1 MVDTVKIWGVK
12 EFSKLTGVTARTLQY
27 YDKENILKPH
37 SKDDNGHRYY
47 SLDNFYTLQQINV
60 LKYAGFDLKNIKFLL
75 STSEFNLQTSLQ
87 LQLDII
93 NDNIAQLNK
102 GLLIVEESIKQLNES
117 SIVNWQLI
125 NKTLDTFKISH
136 TDVTRNW
143 ATRNFSGAERK
154 FFGSK
159 IFQKTK
165 IDYEQLWAK
174 LFQESTEKMLQ
185 GKDVRS
191 DEVQDLARRW
201 IELWFKYSKEQ
212 YPDNPELANKMWD
225 TMKSDEVPDGLIDG
239 YQHKMILF
247 MNEAMEIYESEHM
260 ETVINFV
267 S

>member
-1 MVDTVKIWGVK
+1 MVEKIEIWSVKD
-12 EFSKLTGVTARTLQY
+12 FSKLTGVTVRTLQY

-37 SKDDNGHRYY
+37 SKDTNGARYY
-47 SLDNFYTLQQINV
+47 SHDNFSTLQKINV
-60 LKYAGFDLKNIKFLL
+60 LKYAGFDLKQIKDILNIQ
-75 STSEFNLQTSLQ
+75 EFNLQTSLQ

-102 GLLIVEESIKQLNES
+102 GVLVVEESIKQLADTG
-117 SIVNWQLI
+117 IINWQLV
-125 NKTLDTFKISH
+125 NKTLGTFKVSH
-136 TDVTRNW
+136 TDATRNW
-143 ATRNFSGAERK
+143 ATKNFSGAERK

-174 LFQESTEKMLQ
+174 LFEESTKAMLQ

-191 DEVQDLARRW
+191 NEVQDLARRW

-212 YPDNPELANKMWD
+212 YPNNPELANKMWD
-225 TMKSDEVPDGLIDG
+225 TMKNDEVPDGLIDG

-247 MNEAMEIYESEHM
+247 MNEAMEIYEKEK
-260 ETVINFV
+260 
-267 S
+267 

>member
-1 MVDTVKIWGVK
+1 MVNIIETWGVK

-37 SKDDNGHRYY
+37 SKDENGHRYY
-47 SLDNFYTLQQINV
+47 SLNNFSTLQKINV
-60 LKYAGFDLKNIKFLL
+60 LKYAGFDLKNIKTIL
-75 STSEFNLQTSLQ
+75 SIPEFNLQTSLQ

-102 GLLIVEESIKQLNES
+102 GLLVVEESIKQLAENGD
-117 SIVNWQLI
+117 VNWQLI
-125 NKTLDTFKISH
+125 NKTLSTFKVSH
-136 TDVTRNW
+136 TEATRNW
-143 ATRNFSGAERK
+143 ATKNFSGAERK

-159 IFQKTK
+159 MFQKTK
-165 IDYEQLWAK
+165 IDYEPLWAK
-174 LFQESTEKMLQ
+174 LFEESTKAMLQ

-201 IELWFKYSKEQ
+201 IELWFKYSKDQ

-225 TMKSDEVPDGLIDG
+225 TMKNDEVPDGLIDG

-247 MNEAMEIYESEHM
+247 MNEAMEIYEREH
-260 ETVINFV
+260 I
-267 S
+267 